1 MSAAINWPKRKV
13 GNVEV
18 NAIGHGMMSIG
29 GNVYGPAG
37 TDEERFELLNRLW
50 ELGQTNWDTAH
61 MYGDAEELL
70 GKWFAKYPERRSQ
83 IFLATK
89 FGVQLT
95 PTMGIRGDPE
105 FVREQLAQS
114 LKRLQTDYIDL
125 YYQHRPDPKVPIEVT
140 VKVLAEFIKDGKIKQ
155 YGLSDASVKTI
166 HRAQKIHPVAAIQ
179 IEINPFL
186 RTPLIPGGL
195 VDTARELGIA
205 VFAYSPNGNG
215 LAIGRFK
222 SPDEFVEGDRRRGLP
237 RYQAEIIAHARE
249 LADNFTSI
257 GRDLSPAAPYT
268 AAQVC
273 LAWLSAQGDN
283 IIPLPGSSSAVRAEE
298 NCRAVEVLG
307 KLSREHMELIE
318 GALKKTDETV
328 AKAPR
333 RPPGAGELSFVET
346 PEYVPESEGGN

>member
-13 GNVEV
+13 GNVDV

-50 ELGQTNWDTAH
+50 ELRQTNWDTAH
-61 MYGDAEELL
+61 MYGDAEKLI

-89 FGVQLT
+89 FGVYFT
-95 PTMGIRGDPE
+95 PGMAIRGDPE
-105 FVREQLAQS
+105 FIKEQLTES
-114 LKRLQTDYIDL
+114 LERLQTDYIDL

-140 VKVLAEFIKDGKIKQ
+140 VKTLAEFVKEGKIKQ
-155 YGLSDASVKTI
+155 YGLSDATVNTI
-166 HRAQKIHPVAAIQ
+166 RRAQKIHPVAAVQ
-179 IEINPFL
+179 VEINPFL
-186 RTPLIPGGL
+186 RDPLMPGGI

-205 VFAYSPNGNG
+205 VYAYSPNGNG

-222 SPDEFVEGDRRRGLP
+222 SPDELVEGDIRRWIP
-237 RYQAEIIAHARE
+237 RYQAETFAHARE
-249 LADNFTSI
+249 LADTFTSI
-257 GRDLSPAAPYT
+257 GRDLSPAVPYT

-283 IIPLPGSSSAVRAEE
+283 IIPIPGSSSPMRAEE

-307 KLSREHMELIE
+307 KLSKEHMELIGE
-318 GALKKTDETV
+318 ALKKTDDTV
-328 AKAPR
+328 AKTAR
-333 RPPGAGELSFVET
+333 GPPGAGNLSFVET
-346 PEYVPESEGGN
+346 PEYVPEADGNN